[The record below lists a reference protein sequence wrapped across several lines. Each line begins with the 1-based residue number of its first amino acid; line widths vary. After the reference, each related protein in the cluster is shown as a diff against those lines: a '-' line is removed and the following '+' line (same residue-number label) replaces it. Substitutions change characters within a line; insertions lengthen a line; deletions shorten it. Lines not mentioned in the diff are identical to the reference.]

1 MPIRI
6 MHVLES
12 LGIGGGVETGVA
24 HLIEGMDRQRFE
36 HILCAVF
43 PVGPWIERFRIV
55 PLVPLEQPRKRL
67 AVQVVPLTRAIRQM
81 NPDIVHS
88 RNWGA
93 LEAVIAAR
101 WVRHCRV
108 IHSEHGVEVDPASEP
123 RGRAWFRRVSF
134 EMADR
139 VFSVSHQLRDTLAR
153 CTGFSARRIGVI
165 HNGVESA
172 RFRREPAVRRRFR
185 TELGLGDGEFA
196 IGCVGRLSRIKDYPT
211 ILRAVERFDEFCPSW
226 RLLILGEGTER
237 KELAKLVAASAI
249 LQPRVC
255 FLGASDRVPEFLN
268 AIDVYVLPSIRVGI
282 SNSLLEAMAASLPVV
297 ATDTGGNPELV
308 VNGESGMLFP
318 VGASDR
324 LSEILRGLYQQDEAR
339 ERLGTQALERVRR
352 QFSLD
357 SMISKYEQ
365 MYEELNGKR
374 AA

>member
-12 LGIGGGVETGVA
+12 LGVGGGVETGVA
-24 HLIEGMDRQRFE
+24 NLIEGMDRKRFD

-43 PVGPWIERFRIV
+43 RIGPWIDRFRIV
-55 PLVPLEQPRKRL
+55 PVVPLEQKGKRL
-67 AVQVVPLTRAIRQM
+67 AIQVGPLTRVIREM
-81 NPDIVHS
+81 KPDIVHS

-101 WVRHCRV
+101 WVRRCRV

-123 RGRAWFRRVSF
+123 RRRAWFRRVAF

-139 VFSVSHQLRDTLAR
+139 VFSVSSQLRDTLAR
-153 CTGFSARRIGVI
+153 CTGFSARKIGVI
-165 HNGVESA
+165 HNGVEIA
-172 RFRREPAVRRRFR
+172 RFRRDPDLRRRYR
-185 TELGLGDGEFA
+185 AELELGDGEFA

-211 ILRAVERFDEFCPSW
+211 ILRAAERFEQFCPSW
-226 RLLILGEGTER
+226 RLLILGGGPER
-237 KELAKLVAASAI
+237 QELEELVAAKPV
-249 LQPRVC
+249 LKRRVR
-255 FLGASDRVPEFLN
+255 FLGPSDRVPEFLN
-268 AIDVYVLPSIRVGI
+268 AIDAYVLPSIREGI
-282 SNSLLEAMAASLPVV
+282 SNSLLEAMAARLPVI

-318 VGASDR
+318 VGDSER
-324 LSEILRGLYQQDEAR
+324 LAELLRLLYQQVETR
-339 ERLGTQALERVRR
+339 ERLGTQALERVSRE
-352 QFSLD
+352 FSLD

-365 MYEELNGKR
+365 MYQELTGER

>member
-12 LGIGGGVETGVA
+12 LGVGGGVETGVA

-43 PVGPWIERFRIV
+43 PVGPWIERFRIA
-55 PLVPLEQPRKRL
+55 PMVPLEQPRKRL
-67 AVQVVPLTRAIRQM
+67 SVQVGPLSRAIRQM

-101 WVRHCRV
+101 WVRCCRV

-123 RGRAWFRRVSF
+123 KGRAWFRRVSF

-139 VFSVSHQLRDTLAR
+139 VFSVSHQLRDSLAR
-153 CTGFSARRIGVI
+153 CTGFSARKIGVI
-165 HNGVESA
+165 HNGVEIA

-185 TELGLGDGEFA
+185 TELGLSEREFA

-211 ILRAVERFDEFCPSW
+211 ILRAAEQFEQFCPAW

-237 KELAKLVAASAI
+237 QELEKLVTATAV
-249 LQPRVC
+249 LQRRVC
-255 FLGASDRVPEFLN
+255 LLGASDRVADFLN
-268 AIDVYVLPSIRVGI
+268 AIDVYVLPSIREGI

-297 ATDTGGNPELV
+297 ATNTGGNPELV
-308 VNGESGMLFP
+308 VDGESGILFP
-318 VGASDR
+318 VGDSER
-324 LSEILRGLYQQDEAR
+324 LAELLRGLYNQPETR
-339 ERLGTQALERVRR
+339 EQLGTQALARVRR

-357 SMISKYEQ
+357 SMISKYEHLYQ
-365 MYEELNGKR
+365 ELTGER